1 MATKA
6 LRYTKEG
13 LLIPTAW
20 LERLGGKVAVR
31 RSASRVIIESAERD
45 IARRRLARMVR
56 ALRRAQAARGPLTAS
71 AIADEVDA
79 VRRRR
84 ARRR

>member
-1 MATKA
+1 
-6 LRYTKEG
+6 
-13 LLIPTAW
+13 
-20 LERLGGKVAVR
+20 
-31 RSASRVIIESAERD
+31 VIIESAERD
-45 IARRRLARMVR
+45 AARRRLARMVR
-56 ALRRAQAARGPLTAS
+56 ALKRARGAPGVLSAA

>member
-1 MATKA
+1 VATKA

-13 LLIPTAW
+13 LLIPAAW
-20 LERLGGKVAVR
+20 LKRLGGKVAVR

-45 IARRRLARMVR
+45 AARRRLARMVR
-56 ALRRAQAARGPLTAS
+56 ALRRAPAGRGALAESEFAA
-71 AIADEVDA
+71 EVDA
-79 VRRRR
+79 VKRRR

>member
-1 MATKA
+1 VATKA

-13 LLIPTAW
+13 LLIPAAW

-45 IARRRLARMVR
+45 AARRRLARMVR
-56 ALRRAQAARGPLTAS
+56 ALRRAALERGALREPEIAA
-71 AIADEVDA
+71 EVDA